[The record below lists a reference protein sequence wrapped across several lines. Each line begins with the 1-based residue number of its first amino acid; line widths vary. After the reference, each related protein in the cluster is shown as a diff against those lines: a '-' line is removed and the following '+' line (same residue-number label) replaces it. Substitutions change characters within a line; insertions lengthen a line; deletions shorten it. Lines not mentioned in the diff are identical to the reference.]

1 MEINGPATHAV
12 SNEAKSELLEVSKTW
27 QHKGDNSQYA
37 TIRQL
42 EGNEVRC
49 NALQTWAHELE
60 GVFSFHEG
68 AKDAL
73 QAAEINAFSEASTA
87 PGTVVL

>member
-1 MEINGPATHAV
+1 M
-12 SNEAKSELLEVSKTW
+12 
-27 QHKGDNSQYA
+27 
-37 TIRQL
+37 
-42 EGNEVRC
+42 RC

-87 PGTVVL
+87 PGHGGAVKVLQDLSLGYGLGR

>member
-1 MEINGPATHAV
+1 MALDRDIHAKGLTRLEKALV
-12 SNEAKSELLEVSKTW
+12 AELD
-27 QHKGDNSQYA
+27 GRGA
-37 TIRQL
+37 
-42 EGNEVRC
+42 VRLQDLGRRDPKQAIWG
-49 NALQTWAHELE
+49 NALQPWAHELE